1 MSKLI
6 DRINSAFAEISGFD
20 DSGFELVDSTF
31 IGSDDELIKA
41 VYNNTVN
48 QLSVQDQTRLA
59 EMLES
64 VLVELEETSF

>member
-20 DSGFELVDSTF
+20 DSGFELIDSTF
-31 IGSDDELIKA
+31 TGSNDELIKA